1 MTDLLELAIEAH
13 GGLER
18 WRDIQQLNLCV
29 SLTGPMYVIKGQ
41 ANGMTNVFM
50 RVETSEPVVDISP
63 FPVAGQAGHFRADRT
78 WFSDRTGKTVGERD
92 NPRATFSGHV
102 LSTQWDASQL
112 LYFNAYAMWSY
123 LSTPFLFTR
132 PGFELEEL
140 EPYGEEGDLWRR
152 LRVSFPAG
160 IPAHC
165 PEQIFYFDQKGLL
178 QRIDYVTDVAG
189 GVAAHYCYDHA
200 WFGGILFPTLRRV
213 VRRTEEGARSARP
226 TAILIQISDIM
237 VR

>member
-1 MTDLLELAIEAH
+1 MTDLLELAISAH

-18 WRDIQQLNLCV
+18 WQEIRELGVRV
-29 SLTGPMYVIKGQ
+29 SLTGPMYTIKGQ
-41 ANGMTNVFM
+41 LNGMTNVFM
-50 RVETSEPVVDISP
+50 RVETGAPAVDVSP
-63 FPVAGQAGHFRADRT
+63 FPAAGQAGHFRGERT
-78 WFSDRTGKTVGERD
+78 WISERTGKTIDERHD
-92 NPRATFSGHV
+92 PRATFAGHV
-102 LSTQWDASQL
+102 LSTQWDGSQL
-112 LYFNAYAMWSY
+112 LYFNAYAMWNY

-132 PGFELEEL
+132 PGFELREL
-140 EPYGEEGDLWRR
+140 EPYEEEGELRRR
-152 LRVSFPAG
+152 LHVSFPAD
-160 IPAHC
+160 IPTHC
-165 PEQIFYFDQKGLL
+165 REQIFYFDQKGQL

-213 VRRTEEGARSARP
+213 VRRTEEGARPSLP